1 MLTFKEQVFKSLWK
15 DLDHM
20 AIGIFMQLM
29 TSGMYLYKI
38 PEKVFCLEQSGMT
51 ITKIINFNYLVT
63 MKTLG
68 LILPWF
74 LEYNSYLSNL
84 IYLL

>member
-1 MLTFKEQVFKSLWK
+1 
-15 DLDHM
+15 M

-38 PEKVFCLEQSGMT
+38 PEKVFCFEQSGMT

-68 LILPWF
+68 LILP
-74 LEYNSYLSNL
+74 
-84 IYLL
+84 